1 MPGRFAII
9 SPPEILRAFFGYIEE
24 PDFPPRHNIVP
35 TQPIPIV
42 TASAHARGERRH
54 FTLMRWGFLPSFVK
68 DPQTFALIANARAE
82 TLIERVSFKAAVKR
96 RRCFV
101 IADGFYERLPG
112 RDRARA
118 ARSFLIRRRDGGPMG
133 FAGLY
138 ETWCDPTGGEIDT
151 ACIVTTPPNE
161 LIAPICGRMP
171 AIIERCDF
179 SVWLDNDGVEAPQA
193 TALLRAAPE
202 DALEIVEVGMDGSLS
217 AEDDAATS
225 PPLPPPN

>member
-42 TASAHARGERRH
+42 TAAAHAQGARRH

-82 TLIERVSFKAAVKR
+82 TLIDKVSFRAAIKR
-96 RRCFV
+96 RRCLV
-101 IADGFYERLPG
+101 ISDGFYERSPG
-112 RDRARA
+112 RGRGRVTPPL
-118 ARSFLIRRRDGGPMG
+118 LIRRRDGGPMG

-151 ACIVTTPPNE
+151 ACIVTTPSNQ
-161 LIAPICGRMP
+161 LVAPICDRMP
-171 AIIERCDF
+171 AIVDRRDF
-179 SVWLDNDGVEAPQA
+179 PVWLDNDGVEASKA
-193 TALLRAAPE
+193 TALLRPAPE
-202 DALEIVEVGMDGSLS
+202 DVLEIVEVVAGGSLS
-217 AEDDAATS
+217 TEDDASTW
-225 PPLPPPN
+225 PPLAPPN

>member
-9 SPPEILRAFFGYIEE
+9 SPPEILRAFFGYIEV

-35 TQPIPIV
+35 TQPIPVV

-96 RRCFV
+96 RRCLV
-101 IADGFYERLPG
+101 IADGFYERSPG
-112 RDRARA
+112 RGRARA
-118 ARSFLIRRRDGGPMG
+118 ARSLLIRRRDGGPMG

-151 ACIVTTPPNE
+151 ACIVTTPSNE
-161 LIAPICGRMP
+161 LIAPICDRMP
-171 AIIERCDF
+171 AVIERGDF
-179 SVWLDNDGVEAPQA
+179 SVWLDNDGVEAPKA
-193 TALLRAAPE
+193 MALLRPAPE
-202 DALEIVEVGMDGSLS
+202 DAFEIVEVGVDGRLS
-217 AEDDAATS
+217 TEDDAATW
-225 PPLPPPN
+225 PPLPRLS